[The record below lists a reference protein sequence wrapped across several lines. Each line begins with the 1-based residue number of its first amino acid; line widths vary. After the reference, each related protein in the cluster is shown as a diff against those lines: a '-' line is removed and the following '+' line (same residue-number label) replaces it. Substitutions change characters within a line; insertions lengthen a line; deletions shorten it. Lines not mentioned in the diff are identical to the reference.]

1 MTAIHLAT
9 ATLFTQLLARY
20 TALIPRPHVPVTGR
34 LYLRT
39 ILPIGLLYTLS
50 LVCANLVYL
59 TLSVAFIQML
69 KAVAPVTT
77 LLLSWAAGLSRP
89 RLATL
94 VNILVIA
101 AGVFLSAVGEG
112 RFAWSG
118 FVTHMV
124 GTVAESARLLLI
136 QALLKGGGGGGCG
149 SDDDKDE
156 EEGDQAATRRR
167 QQQQRGS
174 SSSIAGLSPLV
185 GLYYFAPACALLN
198 GLVALL
204 VEMPWFDAADLYRVG
219 VGTLALN
226 SVVAFMLNVAGVFLV
241 SGKTVSLPYL

>member
-59 TLSVAFIQML
+59 PLSVAFIQML

-94 VNILVIA
+94 VNILVVA

-136 QALLKGGGGGGCG
+136 QALLKRGGGGGG
-149 SDDDKDE
+149 SDDKDE
-156 EEGDQAATRRR
+156 EEGETATRR
-167 QQQQRGS
+167 QQQRGS
-174 SSSIAGLSPLV
+174 SHIAGLSPLV

-219 VGTLALN
+219 VGTLALK

-241 SGKTVSLPYL
+241 SGKKVSCLTYSVYSHK